1 VESGP
6 RGGPGPPVRAL
17 GRAST
22 RRSPE
27 YLEPLVAVLDRLKG
41 SPGRILDIGIRV
53 AIGQL
58 EGGARPGAE
67 VVGIDISAE
76 MVAQAKAKAAEWSG
90 PVLGRRHGA
99 GVAVACITL
108 ASLFASFGWVTL
120 AAMLSGETP
129 AGQATTMVLAV
140 SVYSLGGRSA
150 MRRVACCS
158 LGADTRCLA

>member
-1 VESGP
+1 LTVEPDP
-6 RGGPGPPVRAL
+6 RGGPGPLVRAL

-27 YLEPLVAVLDRLKG
+27 YLEPLVAVLDRLEA
-41 SPGRILDIGIRV
+41 STGRILDIGIRV

-76 MVAQAKAKAAEWSG
+76 MVAQAKAKAAARSG

-99 GVAVACITL
+99 GVAVTCITL
-108 ASLFASFGWVTL
+108 ASLFASFG
-120 AAMLSGETP
+120 
-129 AGQATTMVLAV
+129 
-140 SVYSLGGRSA
+140 
-150 MRRVACCS
+150 
-158 LGADTRCLA
+158 